1 MKKTFLKKQRLIF
14 FSPWLLAAAIGL
26 LAVIIA
32 VLAANNIRREK
43 DFMISSLFQKGQ
55 VITRFVA
62 AGLRVSAAEQ
72 RLGMMLR
79 IRPTSELT
87 RTQQLI
93 EQASDEPEIHYI
105 TVVDEKGLILAH
117 SNPEMIGTL
126 LVRDFETMIE
136 EPPPEGKPKQ
146 IERSHIVT
154 RSIEPKKVFEVFTPF
169 AITRSGGRNSRI
181 EWRQQF
187 LKEHPLRLDNH
198 PPDGPRD
205 DWHPLFNEQPQTQQ
219 RFILVGLDMTDI
231 DYAVRQY
238 LYQIIV
244 LSIILLLVGLGGW
257 ITLLIAQNYSISQ
270 QTLKRIQAF
279 TGMLI
284 SRLPV
289 GIIATDPEGKI
300 RTFNSTAER
309 FTKIDGKAAVKKLP
323 DNVLPPVLARS
334 LSGLAEF
341 EEISDQ
347 EISLTSGEEEL
358 IVHLTSLPVYSR
370 EDLFMGRVLLLYD
383 LSEIKR
389 LEKQVQRHDRLVA
402 LGKMAAGV
410 AHEVRNPLSSIKGF
424 ATLLGKK
431 FQPGSDEQRSADLLV
446 KEAERLNRSISELL
460 NYARPTPLTPV
471 EVDLR
476 ELLTDSLKL
485 ISTDAMSLDI
495 DLLLEVDP
503 HLSSIRLDPDRIKQ
517 VLLNILLNGLQAIDR
532 GGTITVQAWKSDN
545 RDTVEIIVE
554 DNGCGISEDILENI
568 LDPYFTTKPEGTG
581 LGLAMA
587 YKIIEEHG
595 GTLHFE
601 SRLNQGTVVT
611 ITLPFTDG
619 QTADNHQQNS

>member
-1 MKKTFLKKQRLIF
+1 MNQRFLQKQRLIF

-43 DFMISSLFQKGQ
+43 DFMTSSLFQKGQ
-55 VITRFVA
+55 VIIRFVA
-62 AGLRVSAAEQ
+62 AGLRVSAAEH
-72 RLGMMLR
+72 RMGMMLR
-79 IRPTSELT
+79 INPESEIT
-87 RTQQLI
+87 KIQQLI
-93 EQASDEPEIHYI
+93 EQASEEPEIHYI

-117 SNPEMIGTL
+117 SNPELIGTL
-126 LVRDFETMIE
+126 LVRDFKNMTKNTADEETGS
-136 EPPPEGKPKQ
+136 PE
-146 IERSHIVT
+146 RFHIVT
-154 RSIEPKKVFEVFTPF
+154 QSISPRKVFEVFSPF
-169 AITRSGGRNSRI
+169 KVNRVSNKKAWSD
-181 EWRQQF
+181 WREQF
-187 LKEHPLRLDNH
+187 LKQHPLRLDSEKTQA
-198 PPDGPRD
+198 PRES
-205 DWHPLFNEQPQTQQ
+205 WHPLINDRFQSQQ

-257 ITLLIAQNYSISQ
+257 ISLLVAQNYSISQ

-289 GIIATDPEGKI
+289 GIIATDQEGRI
-300 RTFNSTAER
+300 RTFNSAAAEL
-309 FTKIDGKAAVKKLP
+309 TGISINNAVNKPPENSLP
-323 DNVLPPVLARS
+323 SVLAEH
-334 LSGLAEF
+334 LSNLSES
-341 EEISDQ
+341 EEISDK
-347 EISLTSGEEEL
+347 EISLSRGDDEL
-358 IVHLTSLPVYSR
+358 TVHLSSLPVYSR
-370 EDLFMGRVLLLYD
+370 ENIFMGRVLLLYD

-389 LEKQVQRHDRLVA
+389 LERKVQRHDRLVA

-431 FQPGSDEQRSADLLV
+431 FQQGSDEQKSANLLV
-446 KEAERLNRSISELL
+446 QEAERLNRSISELL
-460 NYARPTPLTPV
+460 NYARPTPLTLV
-471 EVDLR
+471 DVDLR

-485 ISTDAMSLDI
+485 VSTDATSLDI
-495 DLLLEVDP
+495 DLLLEADP
-503 HLSSIRLDPDRIKQ
+503 DLPVIQVDPDRIKQ
-517 VLLNILLNGLQAIDR
+517 VLLNILLNGFQAMEH
-532 GGTITVQAWKSDN
+532 GGKIVVRALKSENGNDI
-545 RDTVEIIVE
+545 EIKIE
-554 DNGCGISEDILENI
+554 DNGCGIPEEILENI

-595 GTLHFE
+595 GTLHFD
-601 SRLNQGTVVT
+601 SVLHQGTTVT
-611 ITLPFTDG
+611 ITLPL
-619 QTADNHQQNS
+619 SL